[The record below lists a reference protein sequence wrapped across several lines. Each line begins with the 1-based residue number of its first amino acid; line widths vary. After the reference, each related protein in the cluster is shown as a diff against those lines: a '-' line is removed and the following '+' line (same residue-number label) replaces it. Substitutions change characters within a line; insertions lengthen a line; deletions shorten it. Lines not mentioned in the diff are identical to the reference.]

1 MLATQAYLKVKVV
14 RHLIQIVEQTVPKQ
28 RCTMI
33 YSHLWLVSGYLLSDG
48 MNLQQKGS
56 QFKHYLTAIRNVHR
70 QLWGCLFDIWWRG
83 DVHQAQDRTFWRD
96 ACTQALIGSPYPAL
110 KCLDCQLKDREV

>member
-14 RHLIQIVEQTVPKQ
+14 PHLIQIVEQTVAKQ

-48 MNLQQKGS
+48 MILQQKGS
-56 QFKHYLTAIRNVHR
+56 QFKHYFNSYKEHA
-70 QLWGCLFDIWWRG
+70 
-83 DVHQAQDRTFWRD
+83 
-96 ACTQALIGSPYPAL
+96 
-110 KCLDCQLKDREV
+110 